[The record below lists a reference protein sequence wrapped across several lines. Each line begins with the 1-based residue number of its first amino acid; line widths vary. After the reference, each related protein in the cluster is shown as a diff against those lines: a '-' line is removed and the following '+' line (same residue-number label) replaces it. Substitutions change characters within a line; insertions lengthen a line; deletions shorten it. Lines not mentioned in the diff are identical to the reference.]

1 MLSSEY
7 DMTIAVAN
15 TQQLLAL
22 AHTYKKGCKDLKVE
36 GEQVGEMKEST
47 GMVEKSGDREVSS
60 LLSPITPTGTTS
72 TPEVEQHLGLP
83 CLPSPHP
90 SLPLGSLHVD
100 HTSRLLTGWD

>member
-36 GEQVGEMKEST
+36 GEQVGETKEST
-47 GMVEKSGDREVSS
+47 GMVEK
-60 LLSPITPTGTTS
+60 
-72 TPEVEQHLGLP
+72 
-83 CLPSPHP
+83 
-90 SLPLGSLHVD
+90 
-100 HTSRLLTGWD
+100 